1 MQSES
6 GFSLA
11 IASQPFTDKQLIFTL
26 HKNFL
31 ADDYPFLVLSVKGLV
46 SHYNA
51 KNARMT
57 CNCETKRAT

>member
-1 MQSES
+1 MKSES

-26 HKNFL
+26 HKTPTIILFL
-31 ADDYPFLVLSVKGLV
+31 SSLLTALF

-57 CNCETKRAT
+57 CSRETKRAT